1 MLIFTVWAV
10 SLRRRRKRERAEN
23 VSDEVMAEKFPKL
36 KKNQI
41 LKYRKHRYGKL
52 YYLSLKVLMLPT
64 PWR

>member
-1 MLIFTVWAV
+1 MG
-10 SLRRRRKRERAEN
+10 SQSQKEKEERAEN